1 MIGIDRLHQRKRGL
15 AETTK
20 RYAQEIRIKSLDK
33 NNTLVKFNN
42 FTESNNKKDCMKK
55 FLY

>member
-1 MIGIDRLHQRKRGL
+1 MRRVHQRKRGL

-42 FTESNNKKDCMKK
+42 FTESNNKTDRMKK